1 MELIV
6 KKNCSVQIEFINMSR
21 IGNGLITVNL
31 TYGEEIIE
39 KMELE
44 MLWIE

>member
-1 MELIV
+1 
-6 KKNCSVQIEFINMSR
+6 MSR
-21 IGNGLITVNL
+21 IGSGLITVNL

-44 MLWIE
+44 MLWIK